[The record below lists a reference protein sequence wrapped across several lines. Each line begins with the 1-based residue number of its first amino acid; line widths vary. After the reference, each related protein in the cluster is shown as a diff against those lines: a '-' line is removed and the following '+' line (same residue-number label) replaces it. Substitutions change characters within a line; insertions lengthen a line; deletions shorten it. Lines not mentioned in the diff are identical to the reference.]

1 MQPAKINYKI
11 YQGSTFQETLR
22 WESETKTY
30 VPISAITK
38 DAPCVITTTAAHTVP
53 LGWRIRVTNVAGMKE
68 INTTSDDAYYLV
80 TAKTSTTIGL
90 NKVNSLGYTTY
101 TSGGV
106 VEYNTPVPLTGY
118 VAQMQ
123 IRESLDSTTV
133 IHQMTSAAGG
143 GIQINTSDSTI
154 FLTIPAATTAAFT
167 FDSAVY
173 SLELTNS
180 SGVVTPFLAGNLT
193 LVREVTR

>member
-30 VPISAITK
+30 VPISAITR
-38 DAPCVITTTAAHTVP
+38 DAPCTITTSAHTIPV
-53 LGWRIRVTNVAGMKE
+53 GWRIRVANVAGMKE

-80 TAKTSTTIGL
+80 TAKTSTTITL
-90 NKVNSLGYTTY
+90 NKVNSLGYTAY

-118 VAQMQ
+118 TALMQ
-123 IRESLDSTTV
+123 IRETLDSTTV

-143 GIQINTSDSTI
+143 GIIINTSDSTI
-154 FLTIPAATTAAFT
+154 FLTIPASITTNFT

-180 SGVVTPFLAGNLT
+180 SGVVTPFMAGNLT

>member
-30 VPISAITK
+30 VPISAITR
-38 DAPCVITTTAAHTVP
+38 DAPCTITTSAHTIPV
-53 LGWRIRVTNVAGMKE
+53 GWRIRVANVAGMKE

-80 TAKTSTTIGL
+80 TAKTSTTITL
-90 NKVNSLGYTTY
+90 NKVNSLGYTAY

-118 VAQMQ
+118 TALMQ
-123 IRESLDSTTV
+123 IRETLDSTTV

-154 FLTIPAATTAAFT
+154 FLTIPASITTNFT

-180 SGVVTPFLAGNLT
+180 SGVVTPFMAGNLT

>member
-38 DAPCVITTTAAHTVP
+38 DAPCTITTSAHTIPV
-53 LGWRIRVTNVAGMKE
+53 GWRIRVANVAGMKE

-80 TAKTSTTIGL
+80 TAKTSTTVTL
-90 NKVNSLGYTTY
+90 NKVNSLGYTAY

-118 VAQMQ
+118 TALMQ
-123 IRESLDSTTV
+123 IRETLDSTAV

-154 FLTIPAATTAAFT
+154 FLTIPASITTNFT

-173 SLELTNS
+173 SLELTNA
-180 SGVVTPFLAGNLT
+180 SGVVIPFMAGNLT

>member
-30 VPISAITK
+30 VPISAITR
-38 DAPCVITTTAAHTVP
+38 DAPCTITTSAHTIPV
-53 LGWRIRVTNVAGMKE
+53 GWRIRVANVAGMKE

-80 TAKTSTTIGL
+80 TAKTSTTVTL
-90 NKVNSLGYTTY
+90 NKVNSLGYTAY

-106 VEYNTPVPLTGY
+106 VEYNTPVPLVGY
-118 VAQMQ
+118 TALMQ
-123 IRESLDSTTV
+123 IRETLDSTTV

-154 FLTIPAATTAAFT
+154 FLTIPSSITTGFT

-180 SGVVTPFLAGNLT
+180 SGVVTPFMAGNLT

>member
-30 VPISAITK
+30 VPISAITR
-38 DAPCVITTTAAHTVP
+38 DAPCTITTSAHTIPV
-53 LGWRIRVTNVAGMKE
+53 GWRIRVANVAGMKE

-80 TAKTSTTIGL
+80 TAKTSTTITL
-90 NKVNSLGYTTY
+90 NKVNSLGYTAY

-106 VEYNTPVPLTGY
+106 VEYNTPVPLVGY
-118 VAQMQ
+118 TALMQ
-123 IRESLDSTTV
+123 IRETLDSTTV

-154 FLTIPAATTAAFT
+154 FLTIPASITTGFT

-173 SLELTNS
+173 SLELTDA
-180 SGVVTPFLAGNLT
+180 SGVVTPFMAGNLT

>member
-30 VPISAITK
+30 VPISAITR
-38 DAPCVITTTAAHTVP
+38 DAPCTITTTAAHTIP

>member
-30 VPISAITK
+30 VPISAITR
-38 DAPCVITTTAAHTVP
+38 DAPCVITTSAHTIPV
-53 LGWRIRVTNVAGMKE
+53 GWRIRVTNVAGMKE
-68 INTTSDDAYYLV
+68 INTTSDEIYYLV
-80 TAKTSTTIGL
+80 TGKTSTTLSL
-90 NKVNSLGYTTY
+90 NKVNSLGCTAY

-106 VEYNTPVPLTGY
+106 VEYNTPVSLTGFT
-118 VAQMQ
+118 AQMQ
-123 IRESLDSTTV
+123 IRETLESTTV

-143 GIQINTSDSTI
+143 GIQLNTTDSTI
-154 FLTIPAATTAAFT
+154 FLTISAATTAGFS

-173 SLELTNS
+173 SLELTNA
-180 SGVVTPFLAGNLT
+180 SGVVTPFIAGNIT
-193 LVREVTR
+193 LVKEVTR

>member
-38 DAPCVITTTAAHTVP
+38 DAPCTITTTSAHTIP

-68 INTTSDDAYYLV
+68 INTVADDAYYLV
-80 TAKTSTTIGL
+80 TGKASTTVSL
-90 NKVNSLGYTTY
+90 NKVNTLAYTTY

-106 VEYNTPVPLTGY
+106 IEYNTPVPLTGY
-118 VAQMQ
+118 TAQMQ
-123 IRESLDSTTV
+123 IRETLESTTV

-154 FLTIPAATTAAFT
+154 FLTIPAATTAAFS

-173 SLELTNS
+173 SLELANS
-180 SGVVTPFLAGNLT
+180 SGVVTPFIAGNLT
-193 LVREVTR
+193 LIREVTR

>member
-22 WESETKTY
+22 WESETKAY
-30 VPISAITK
+30 APISAITR
-38 DAPCVITTTAAHTVP
+38 DAPCVITTTSAHTIP
-53 LGWRIRVTNVAGMKE
+53 LGWRIRVANVAGMKD
-68 INTTSDDAYYLV
+68 INTTNDDAYYLV
-80 TAKTSTTIGL
+80 TGKTSNTVSL
-90 NKVNSLGYTTY
+90 NKVNSLGYNAY

-106 VEYNTPVPLTGY
+106 IEYNTPVPLVGY
-118 VAQMQ
+118 TALMQM
-123 IRESLDSTTV
+123 RPTLESSTV

-143 GIQINTSDSTI
+143 GIIINTTDSTI
-154 FLTIPAATTAAFT
+154 FLTIPSSITTTFT

-180 SGVVTPFLAGNLT
+180 SGVVTPFMSGKMS
-193 LVREVTR
+193 LVKEVTR

>member
-22 WESETKTY
+22 WESETKVY
-30 VPISAITK
+30 VPISAITRS
-38 DAPCVITTTAAHTVP
+38 APCVITTTSAHTIPV
-53 LGWRIRVTNVAGMKE
+53 GWRVRVTNVAGMKE
-68 INTTSDDAYYLV
+68 INTIGDEAYYLV
-80 TAKTSTTIGL
+80 TEKTSSNISL
-90 NKVNSLGYTTY
+90 NKVNSLGYAAY

-106 VEYNTPVPLTGY
+106 VEYNQPVPITGY
-118 VAQMQ
+118 TAQMQ
-123 IRESLDSTTV
+123 IRETIDSTTV

-143 GIQINTSDSTI
+143 GIIINALDSTI
-154 FLTIPAATTAAFT
+154 FLTIPASVTRNFT

-173 SLELTNS
+173 SLELTNA
-180 SGVVTPFLAGNLT
+180 SGVVTPFMAGNLT